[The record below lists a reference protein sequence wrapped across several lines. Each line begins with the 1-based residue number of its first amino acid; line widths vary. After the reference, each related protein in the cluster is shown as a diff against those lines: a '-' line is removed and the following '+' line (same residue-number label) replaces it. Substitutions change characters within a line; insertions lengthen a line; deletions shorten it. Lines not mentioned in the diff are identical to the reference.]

1 MHSCNPYLNVAPV
14 LEIDDGTLRD
24 RRQCLLPWRRPD
36 PRGMVGDARAADAEL
51 SQPLH
56 AIGQTVR
63 MT

>member
-1 MHSCNPYLNVAPV
+1 
-14 LEIDDGTLRD
+14 
-24 RRQCLLPWRRPD
+24 
-36 PRGMVGDARAADAEL
+36 MVGDARAADAEL